1 MLFPINSIRYEM
13 ECNER
18 QKYLPLIFLS
28 FYATSFDY
36 YYYLRITKTTQL

>member
-1 MLFPINSIRYEM
+1 MKW
-13 ECNER
+13 NER
-18 QKYLPLIFLS
+18 QIFLSLIFLS

>member
-1 MLFPINSIRYEM
+1 MKW
-13 ECNER
+13 NER

-36 YYYLRITKTTQL
+36 YYYLRITKTKQL

>member
-1 MLFPINSIRYEM
+1 MKMSDRNICRSF
-13 ECNER
+13 
-18 QKYLPLIFLS
+18 FLS

>member
-1 MLFPINSIRYEM
+1 MKW
-13 ECNER
+13 NER

-36 YYYLRITKTTQL
+36 YYYLRIMKTTQL